1 MIADALPRETLIV
14 ATTGKISRELY
25 EYRIA
30 SKQSESSDFLT
41 VGSMGH
47 ASAIALGLATSRPDR
62 TVVCLDGDGAM
73 LMHLGTI
80 ATIATSLP
88 KNLIH
93 IVLNNGCHE
102 SVGGLPSAADTVSLS
117 ALLEAAGYPSVS
129 KVTTA
134 TELDQALTI
143 LETGDTQALEVVVS
157 AVPVTTLGDPSAR
170 QERPKKPL

>member
-1 MIADALPRETLIV
+1 
-14 ATTGKISRELY
+14 
-25 EYRIA
+25 
-30 SKQSESSDFLT
+30 
-41 VGSMGH
+41 
-47 ASAIALGLATSRPDR
+47 
-62 TVVCLDGDGAM
+62 
-73 LMHLGTI
+73 MHLGTI

-134 TELDQALTI
+134 NELRQALTT
-143 LETGDTQALEVVVS
+143 LETGDIRHLKWWYQPAR
-157 AVPVTTLGDPSAR
+157 ATTLDGPSAR
-170 QERPKKPL
+170 QERQKKPL